1 MGPAARFKFAS
12 CPRSSPGKARALFS
26 SISPARSGWIAPG
39 RIGFMSTQRRD
50 CRNSSATDVRR
61 RSPRRRRALDCM
73 VGVGFPGLLSPAPSA
88 PFVHAQ
94 AGGLTATFWPATNS
108 LPSDSLNIPL
118 VRLVPQDICRGSWPP
133 GSVSLAPEQPRLS
146 LNGVPSFHSPS
157 CLAYLPPSLPRVP
170 VATGRRTERYDG
182 KRDLYFQHSA

>member
-1 MGPAARFKFAS
+1 
-12 CPRSSPGKARALFS
+12 
-26 SISPARSGWIAPG
+26 
-39 RIGFMSTQRRD
+39 MSTQRRD

-73 VGVGFPGLLSPAPSA
+73 VGVGFPGLLSSAPSA

-94 AGGLTATFWPATNS
+94 AGGLTAPSRRVPSSWPATNS
-108 LPSDSLNIPL
+108 LPSESLNIPL

-133 GSVSLAPEQPRLS
+133 GSVSLAPEQPRLR
-146 LNGVPSFHSPS
+146 LNGVPSYHSPS
-157 CLAYLPPSLPRVP
+157 CLACLPPSLPRVP
-170 VATGRRTERYDG
+170 VASGRRTERYDG